1 MHGASKSD
9 PWYSEVPVSD
19 DKDLDR
25 DDVPGPGESGAKAK
39 VDTDDDELDELDHL
53 DGDGFDRAVA
63 DARGRV
69 GASSVPDP
77 DLGERPYTPEEAGL
91 SNRVGWGRSPI
102 ISAAVIIVG
111 LFLLSATWS
120 DFRYFLRSLQSEPR
134 DLGHVGDIYADGEF
148 SERFDDEWVVLEGNP
163 DVQHAA
169 RMPGRE
175 GWIGFM
181 RLVEG
186 DGSMFVAI
194 PRETEDATNE
204 FPGKFQGRMRRLD
217 DTPQWEK
224 LQTFFNAEQ
233 IVDMVN
239 LAPASVLAAVAA
251 GSGSV
256 ELAEGGTIDLAA
268 TEKLR
273 LVVTQ
278 STAMAQLGR
287 TTWPTR
293 AEAEQAIAALGRPW
307 VFVDKR
313 DTAWVFAVEV
323 GANAGVDLYQQ
334 LTRTLNGGQDLADPD
349 PKVGGLV
356 LPRRATYLVE
366 LGDLKVEG
374 PALSFTYGDNSAET
388 GWRREGDKLVPIE
401 LEAGRLA
408 VPSAAIEAMRV
419 ERTLKANPNGYLLL
433 VDHMPIDTW
442 PSALMFVA
450 VLGVVLLNGWALT
463 TTLRRRRASQP
474 A

>member
-1 MHGASKSD
+1 M
-9 PWYSEVPVSD
+9 PVSD
-19 DKDLDR
+19 DKDLDP
-25 DDVPGPGESGAKAK
+25 DHVPNPGDAGAK

-53 DGDGFDRAVA
+53 EGQGFDRAVA
-63 DARGRV
+63 DARDRV
-69 GASSVPDP
+69 GLDP
-77 DLGERPYTPEEAGL
+77 DLGERPYTREEAGL
-91 SNRVGWGRSPI
+91 SSSRVGWGRSPI
-102 ISAAVIIVG
+102 ISVAVIVVG
-111 LFLLSATWS
+111 LFLLAATWS
-120 DFRYFLRSLQSEPR
+120 DFRYFLRSMQSEPR
-134 DLGHVGDIYADGEF
+134 DLGHVGNIYVDGEF
-148 SERFDDEWVVLEGNP
+148 TERFDDEWVTLEGNP

-169 RMPGRE
+169 RMPSKD

-204 FPGKFQGRMRRLD
+204 FPGRFQGRMRRLD
-217 DTPQWEK
+217 DAPQWEK

-233 IVDMVN
+233 IVDIVN
-239 LAPASVLAAVAA
+239 LAPASVLAAVSS

-256 ELAEGGTIDLAA
+256 ELVDGGSTDLAA
-268 TEKLR
+268 TDELR

-278 STAMAQLGR
+278 PVAMAQLGR

-293 AEAEQAIAALGRPW
+293 PEAEQAIAALGRPW
-307 VFVDKR
+307 AFVEKR
-313 DTAWVFAVEV
+313 DTTWVFAVEV
-323 GANAGVDLYQQ
+323 GPNASVDIFQQ

-356 LPRRATYLVE
+356 MPRRATYLVDF
-366 LGDLKVEG
+366 GDLEVDG

-388 GWRREGDKLVPIE
+388 GWRAEGDKLVPIE
-401 LEAGRLA
+401 LEGGRLA
-408 VPSAAIEAMRV
+408 VPSAAIEATRV
-419 ERTLKANPNGYLLL
+419 ERGLKADPNGYLLL

-442 PSALMFVA
+442 PSALMFGA
-450 VLGVVLLNGWALT
+450 VLGVVLLNGWALM
-463 TTLRRRRASQP
+463 TTLRRRRAGL